1 MLRSRPIGKQSGN
14 QWSQSGRR
22 KKGYVGKDL
31 QNFISLNERA
41 RGLMDEVALKGMGE

>member
-31 QNFISLNERA
+31 QNFISLNERV
-41 RGLMDEVALKGMGE
+41 MDEVALKGMGE